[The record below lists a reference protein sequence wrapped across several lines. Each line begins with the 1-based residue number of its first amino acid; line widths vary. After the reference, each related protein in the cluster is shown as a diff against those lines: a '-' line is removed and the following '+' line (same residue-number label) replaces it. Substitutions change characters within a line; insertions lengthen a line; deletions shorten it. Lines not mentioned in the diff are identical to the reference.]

1 MGCIFSVNNK
11 IEDISST
18 STDSDGN
25 AGGLKQKSQIPQNPI
40 QYANQPPSV
49 QRYINP
55 TRYKRDEE
63 VYINRF
69 VTNISFFISGA
80 FTNFWG

>member
-1 MGCIFSVNNK
+1 MGCTFSENNK

-18 STDSDGN
+18 STDSDVG
-25 AGGLKQKSQIPQNPI
+25 AGGLKQKLFQIPQNSI

-49 QRYINP
+49 QKYINP
-55 TRYKRDEE
+55 TRYNRDEE

-69 VTNISFFISGA
+69 LTTISFFVSGA
-80 FTNFWG
+80 FKNF

>member
-1 MGCIFSVNNK
+1 MGCIFPVNNK

-40 QYANQPPSV
+40 QYAN
-49 QRYINP
+49 
-55 TRYKRDEE
+55 
-63 VYINRF
+63 
-69 VTNISFFISGA
+69 
-80 FTNFWG
+80 